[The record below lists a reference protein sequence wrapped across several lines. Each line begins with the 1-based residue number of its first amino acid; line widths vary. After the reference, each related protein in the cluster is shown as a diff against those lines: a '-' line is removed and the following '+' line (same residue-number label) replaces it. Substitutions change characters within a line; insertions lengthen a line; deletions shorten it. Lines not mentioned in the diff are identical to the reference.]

1 MEPCELDLWRFHRV
15 IRRREGVFRDFPPF
29 SRRGKP
35 ISSKFYRLPAAR
47 RRFSEDFSPFPPQ
60 KMTFRRIFPV
70 SRRGKAFFG
79 DFSPFPAAGRRF
91 SKVLIGFV
99 RREGVLR
106 SPRSVSRFI
115 LAFRETGNRL
125 CISGDRITKSQAVP
139 TFVFRGQTEM
149 TSQIIVP
156 INC

>member
-1 MEPCELDLWRFHRV
+1 MPYA
-15 IRRREGVFRDFPPF
+15 PF
-29 SRRGKP
+29 SRRAKP
-35 ISSKFYRLPAAR
+35 ISETFRRLPAAR
-47 RRFSEDFSPFPPQ
+47 SRFPKHFSPFPPRE
-60 KMTFRRIFPV
+60 MTFRRIFPV
-70 SRRGKAFFG
+70 SRRKKCLFG
-79 DFSPFPAAGRRF
+79 EFDRFPASFWRF
-91 SKVLIGFV
+91 LKILIDFV
-99 RREGVLR
+99 RREGISQ

-156 INC
+156 IDC